1 MLCSTAAPAERPV
14 SSVGAPRLERVLLRC
29 FERGFVPSSTIQSEN
44 GRLGYTVSGP
54 GVGRRGGGG
63 RRLTTLSAAWHDFC
77 FPLRDSRTLCIIWER
92 ICITGVSHRIER
104 SGTPLSH
111 WTRQC
116 ISIGEYQETCGRE

>member
-63 RRLTTLSAAWHDFC
+63 ASINNAQRCVARLL
-77 FPLRDSRTLCIIWER
+77 FPS
-92 ICITGVSHRIER
+92 S
-104 SGTPLSH
+104 
-111 WTRQC
+111 
-116 ISIGEYQETCGRE
+116 